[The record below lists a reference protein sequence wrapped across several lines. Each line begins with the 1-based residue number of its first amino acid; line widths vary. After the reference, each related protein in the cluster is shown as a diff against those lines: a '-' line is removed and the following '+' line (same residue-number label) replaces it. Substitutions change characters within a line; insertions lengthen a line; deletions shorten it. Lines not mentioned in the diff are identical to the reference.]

1 VSQIAQVV
9 AEERQRAAEQIRA
22 AMPPEMLAV
31 CEAVK
36 VRFPGMRLLYLR
48 TDALT
53 VGRDVVDEAKEAG

>member
-1 VSQIAQVV
+1 MT
-9 AEERQRAAEQIRA
+9 AAEVRA
-22 AMPPEMLAV
+22 AMPPDMLKA

-36 VRFPGMRLLYLR
+36 ARFPGMRLLYLS